1 MSDLPVTAAF
11 ERAQSPT
18 DSPAPMRDALGASA
32 FERLAP
38 VLVALLCLWGLV
50 YWALR

>member
-1 MSDLPVTAAF
+1 MSDLPVTAF
-11 ERAQSPT
+11 ERAPSQA
-18 DSPAPMRDALGASA
+18 DSSAPMRDALGASA
-32 FERLAP
+32 LERLAP

>member
-1 MSDLPVTAAF
+1 MSDLPVTAF
-11 ERAQSPT
+11 EKAPSQA
-18 DSPAPMRDALGASA
+18 DHPAPMRYALGASA
-32 FERLAP
+32 FERLGP

>member
-1 MSDLPVTAAF
+1 MSDLPVTAFDEAPSQ
-11 ERAQSPT
+11 A
-18 DSPAPMRDALGASA
+18 DSPAPWREALGASA

>member
-1 MSDLPVTAAF
+1 MSDLHVTAF
-11 ERAQSPT
+11 EEAPSQA
-18 DSPAPMRDALGASA
+18 DSPARMRDALSASA

>member
-1 MSDLPVTAAF
+1 MSDLPVTAVF
-11 ERAQSPT
+11 ENA
-18 DSPAPMRDALGASA
+18 SPAESAASMRDALGASA
-32 FERLAP
+32 LERLAP

>member
-1 MSDLPVTAAF
+1 MSDLPATAALH
-11 ERAQSPT
+11 RAPSHA
-18 DSPAPMRDALGASA
+18 DSPALGDALGASA

>member
-1 MSDLPVTAAF
+1 MSDLPVTAAL
-11 ERAQSPT
+11 EKAPSPA
-18 DSPAPMRDALGASA
+18 DSPAAMRDALGASA

-38 VLVALLCLWGLV
+38 VLVALLGLWGLV